1 MNTMMK
7 RYSLLTLLIA
17 ITFPMAAQIFNFSL
31 RTNNQ
36 QLIDEALSGA
46 FIKINQSYELCDTI
60 KDEHFGRNGKDY
72 FNIIPF
78 IGINT
83 AKGLVFPSAMLE
95 PWTYDSEYDEYKEQY
110 KPITTASKYSVLN
123 TDKVFDIDSSNQP
136 ASGTDITKYL
146 CLLNDTIQ
154 QRSGLPIDT
163 VPGIKNGWLIWL
175 SSNTNLADTD
185 SVRFTSIK
193 KEIEVPIDGG
203 YLHIEKP
210 EISETVYGGVYV
222 TPIQTSIGQLMF
234 TLTGVLV
241 LGEEG
246 WVIDFPFI
254 QQPQETKKLTPINDF
269 PDRSKLNQLKKKK
282 K

>member
-1 MNTMMK
+1 MITMSK
-7 RYSLLTLLIA
+7 RYLALSLLIA
-17 ITFPMAAQIFNFSL
+17 ITLPMAAQIFNFSL

-46 FIKINQSYELCDTI
+46 FIKINQSYELCDSV

-83 AKGLVFPSAMLE
+83 DNGFVFPSAVLE
-95 PWTYDSEYDEYKEQY
+95 PWVYDREYDEYKGQY
-110 KPITTASKYSVLN
+110 KPITSASKYSALN
-123 TDKVFDIDSSNQP
+123 TDKELGMDSSNRP
-136 ASGTDITKYL
+136 VSGTGITKYL
-146 CLLNDTIQ
+146 CLLTDTIQ
-154 QRSGLPIDT
+154 HQSGLPVDT

-175 SSNTNLADTD
+175 SSNSNLADTD
-185 SVRFTSIK
+185 SVRYTSIK

-203 YLHIEKP
+203 YLHIDKP
-210 EISETVYGGVYV
+210 EISETVYGGVFV
-222 TPIQTSIGQLMF
+222 TPVQTSIGQLTF
-234 TLTGVLV
+234 TLTGVMV
-241 LGEEG
+241 LDEEG

-254 QQPQETKKLTPINDF
+254 HKPKESKTLTPINGL
-269 PDRSKLNQLKKKK
+269 PDRGKLNQLKKKK

>member
-1 MNTMMK
+1 MTPMRN
-7 RYSLLTLLIA
+7 RYFTLIFLIA
-17 ITFPMAAQIFNFSL
+17 ITLPMAAQIFNFSL

-46 FIKINQSYELCDTI
+46 FIKVDQSYELCDTVQ
-60 KDEHFGRNGKDY
+60 DEHFGRNGKDY

-83 AKGLVFPSAMLE
+83 SKGFVFPSAVLE
-95 PWTYDSEYDEYKEQY
+95 PWSYDSEYDEYKGQY
-110 KPITTASKYSVLN
+110 KPLVSASKYSVLN
-123 TDKVFDIDSSNQP
+123 TDKNLDLGTSNQP
-136 ASGTDITKYL
+136 ASGTGITKYL

-154 QRSGLPIDT
+154 QRSGLSIDT
-163 VPGIKNGWLIWL
+163 IPGIKNGWLIWL

-203 YLHIEKP
+203 YLHIDKP
-210 EISETVYGGVYV
+210 EISETVYGGVYI
-222 TPIQTSIGQLMF
+222 TPVQTSIGQLTF
-234 TLTGVLV
+234 TMTGVMV
-241 LGEEG
+241 LGEDG

-254 QQPQETKKLTPINDF
+254 QQPHETKKLTPINDF
-269 PDRSKLNQLKKKK
+269 PDRGKLNQLKKKK

>member
-1 MNTMMK
+1 MIK
-7 RYSLLTLLIA
+7 RCSLSTLLIA
-17 ITFPMAAQIFNFSL
+17 ITLPMAAQIFNFSL

-46 FIKINQSYELCDTI
+46 FIKINQSYELCDTVN
-60 KDEHFGRNGKDY
+60 DEHFGRNGKDY

-83 AKGLVFPSAMLE
+83 AKGFIFPSAMLE
-95 PWTYDSEYDEYKEQY
+95 PWTYDGEYDEYKGQY

-123 TDKVFDIDSSNQP
+123 TDKELGIDSSNQP
-136 ASGTDITKYL
+136 ASGTGITKYL

-154 QRSGLPIDT
+154 QRCGLPIDT

-175 SSNTNLADTD
+175 SSNTDLADTD

-210 EISETVYGGVYV
+210 DISETVYGGVYV
-222 TPIQTSIGQLMF
+222 TPVQTSIGQLSF
-234 TLTGVLV
+234 TLTGVMV
-241 LGEEG
+241 LGEDG

-269 PDRSKLNQLKKKK
+269 PDRGKLNQLKKKK